1 MRILF
6 ALPYIP
12 YPLDSGGNQAV
23 FSMIDNL
30 RKKHRISVIF
40 RIYRHSEQVEALQ
53 RLWGDVDF
61 YIFNYANVSAEKQP
75 LIFKSFKFRFIN
87 YIKNSFNRKYDR
99 YLYRMLYK
107 STSVES
113 QLWTRLFLGLRSGN
127 LDMDFCK
134 FVKDVAVK
142 HHFDVIQTEFIDFLD
157 LCYYLPE
164 KTKKVFVH
172 HEISFVKNENE
183 LSLLPMVSDEM
194 KIEYQK
200 KKDAEIS
207 MLRRYDYIITLT
219 DVDKKILSKYIP
231 EKNIYVSPAV
241 IAETRRLEFRDCGA
255 EFVFLGGADHFPN
268 MDGVDWLC
276 REIIPELRKVLD
288 GFRIYVVGKWNQYQ
302 QKMLGNIDPSI
313 VFTGFIQDLNAFQN
327 GKISIIPIRIGSG
340 MRMKILDAVI
350 SGSPFITTT
359 KGQEGMGFVDGVH
372 CCIADTPVAFAEAM
386 ARMASDRAQQKAL
399 IMAAREKVSIEY
411 NTDVMLKKRENFYT
425 LISESH

>member
-6 ALPYIP
+6 VLPYIP

-219 DVDKKILSKYIP
+219 DVDKKILSKYI
-231 EKNIYVSPAV
+231 
-241 IAETRRLEFRDCGA
+241 
-255 EFVFLGGADHFPN
+255 
-268 MDGVDWLC
+268 
-276 REIIPELRKVLD
+276 
-288 GFRIYVVGKWNQYQ
+288 
-302 QKMLGNIDPSI
+302 
-313 VFTGFIQDLNAFQN
+313 
-327 GKISIIPIRIGSG
+327 
-340 MRMKILDAVI
+340 
-350 SGSPFITTT
+350 
-359 KGQEGMGFVDGVH
+359 QE
-372 CCIADTPVAFAEAM
+372 
-386 ARMASDRAQQKAL
+386 
-399 IMAAREKVSIEY
+399 
-411 NTDVMLKKRENFYT
+411 
-425 LISESH
+425 

>member
-6 ALPYIP
+6 VLPYIP

-231 EKNIYVSPAV
+231 EENIYVSPAV

-288 GFRIYVVGKWNQYQ
+288 GFKIYVVGKWNQYQ

-327 GKISIIPIRIGSG
+327 GKISIIPNIKNCSY
-340 MRMKILDAVI
+340 
-350 SGSPFITTT
+350 
-359 KGQEGMGFVDGVH
+359 FVVGACFGVEFGIPMNIPTIYTIYS
-372 CCIADTPVAFAEAM
+372 IA
-386 ARMASDRAQQKAL
+386 
-399 IMAAREKVSIEY
+399 
-411 NTDVMLKKRENFYT
+411 
-425 LISESH
+425 

>member
-6 ALPYIP
+6 VLPYIP

-172 HEISFVKNENE
+172 HEISFVKN
-183 LSLLPMVSDEM
+183 
-194 KIEYQK
+194 
-200 KKDAEIS
+200 DAAF
-207 MLRRYDYIITLT
+207 YIFPRLDVRKFGIT
-219 DVDKKILSKYIP
+219 DDKKFARDLL
-231 EKNIYVSPAV
+231 EKGNKISV
-241 IAETRRLEFRDCGA
+241 I
-255 EFVFLGGADHFPN
+255 
-268 MDGVDWLC
+268 MDGTTDDVNTRNLF
-276 REIIPELRKVLD
+276 REDK
-288 GFRIYVVGKWNQYQ
+288 
-302 QKMLGNIDPSI
+302 
-313 VFTGFIQDLNAFQN
+313 FI
-327 GKISIIPIRIGSG
+327 
-340 MRMKILDAVI
+340 
-350 SGSPFITTT
+350 
-359 KGQEGMGFVDGVH
+359 
-372 CCIADTPVAFAEAM
+372 
-386 ARMASDRAQQKAL
+386 
-399 IMAAREKVSIEY
+399 REFFGIE
-411 NTDVMLKKRENFYT
+411 
-425 LISESH
+425 

>member
-1 MRILF
+1 MTIKGSDGQSYNVTGQGQGTF
-6 ALPYIP
+6 
-12 YPLDSGGNQAV
+12 N
-23 FSMIDNL
+23 
-30 RKKHRISVIF
+30 SVGAGAGIA
-40 RIYRHSEQVEALQ
+40 S
-53 RLWGDVDF
+53 
-61 YIFNYANVSAEKQP
+61 
-75 LIFKSFKFRFIN
+75 
-87 YIKNSFNRKYDR
+87 
-99 YLYRMLYK
+99 
-107 STSVES
+107 
-113 QLWTRLFLGLRSGN
+113 FLGLNAAN
-127 LDMDFCK
+127 LLGGFGAVAPCVRGGAVEVITSDDKPISRYEAAMMD
-134 FVKDVAVK
+134 
-142 HHFDVIQTEFIDFLD
+142 
-157 LCYYLPE
+157 
-164 KTKKVFVH
+164 
-172 HEISFVKNENE
+172 
-183 LSLLPMVSDEM
+183 SLA
-194 KIEYQK
+194 

-231 EKNIYVSPAV
+231 EENIYVSPAV

-372 CCIADTPVAFAEAM
+372 CCIADTPVAFAGAM
-386 ARMASDRAQQKAL
+386 AKMASDRAQQKAL